1 MKCLIRM
8 FGAGLLLATFSL
20 LACIGFAACA
30 LQLAS
35 SLFCGMRAAIV
46 FRDARPMQPIKP
58 QRLLV

>member
-1 MKCLIRM
+1 MKFFVRTL
-8 FGAGLLLATFSL
+8 GAALLLATLSL

-46 FRDARPMQPIKP
+46 IRDAGPMEPIKP